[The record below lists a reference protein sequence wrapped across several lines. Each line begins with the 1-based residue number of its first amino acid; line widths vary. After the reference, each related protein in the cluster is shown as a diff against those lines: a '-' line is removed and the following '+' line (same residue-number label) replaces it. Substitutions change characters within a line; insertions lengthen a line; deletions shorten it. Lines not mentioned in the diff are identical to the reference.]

1 MVRASPATQCRPE
14 SSHSEIGES
23 RGASPWR
30 VGTGPFPS
38 SLVPFEFLR
47 WSLFAEFPMLIY
59 VLPASEGGTYTQRN
73 TQMSDIETTY
83 RLIAL
88 SDRNNAGQTALTPD
102 LAKLV
107 PGDLV
112 RTNQRLGIERTD
124 WTDHF
129 GKPKIVRTVLIDA
142 EATPEEWTIGV
153 DMPPVSKSTLFRK
166 RSADD

>member
-1 MVRASPATQCRPE
+1 
-14 SSHSEIGES
+14 
-23 RGASPWR
+23 
-30 VGTGPFPS
+30 
-38 SLVPFEFLR
+38 
-47 WSLFAEFPMLIY
+47 
-59 VLPASEGGTYTQRN
+59 
-73 TQMSDIETTY
+73 MSDIETTY

-153 DMPPVSKSTLFRK
+153 DMPPYRNPPSLGKDLLPTKEEVEAASVGGF
-166 RSADD
+166 